1 MTFHRPPTKTT
12 VRIANASIEVP
23 VFQDQET
30 TLEIAHHVTAQVQAI
45 EKSYG
50 RIDTQAFALRAAFD
64 LAVELEQIRR
74 NAEQESRDMIMAL
87 DELVTR
93 LKDLVD
99 NFGADPE

>member
-1 MTFHRPPTKTT
+1 MTFHRQPTKTT

-23 VFQDQET
+23 VFQDQKT
-30 TLEIAHHVTAQVQAI
+30 TLEIAQRVTDQVQAI
-45 EKSYG
+45 EESYG

-64 LAVELEQIRR
+64 LAVELEQVRR
-74 NAEQESRDMIMAL
+74 NADQESQDMVMAL

-99 NFGADPE
+99 TFGPDPE